1 MRIVGDPTK
10 FSNLITYYAFDFGC
24 VILIFSELFIFIY
37 TYQKKEKKGFITDRG
52 TKWLLYV
59 NFLFCFLISF
69 ILVSKQVP
77 PNIKDTMF
85 PAIFSYVGICIIYI
99 GIAIR
104 VGAVLSLKRNFTLS
118 VQTKSSQQLIKTG
131 LYKYIRHPAYTG
143 SILSL
148 LGVSLAFRNVYATIL
163 VFISCMICYHIR
175 IIIEENILLNHFKEE
190 YYDYKQHTKKLF
202 PKIY

>member
-1 MRIVGDPTK
+1 MGDPTK
-10 FSNLITYYAFDFGC
+10 FSNLIAYYAFNSGC
-24 VILIFSELFIFIY
+24 VMLILSEFFIFIY
-37 TYQKKEKKGFITDRG
+37 TYQKKMKKVLDADRG
-52 TKWLLYV
+52 TKWLLYI
-59 NFLFCFLISF
+59 NSLFCILISF

-77 PNIKDTMF
+77 SDIKDTVF
-85 PAIFSYVGICIIYI
+85 PAIFSFIGICIIYI
-99 GIAIR
+99 GMIIR
-104 VGAVLSLKRNFTLS
+104 VAAVLSLKRNFTLN

-148 LGVSLAFRNVYATIL
+148 LGISLALKNIYATIL
-163 VFISCMICYHIR
+163 VFVSCMLCYHIR
-175 IIIEENILLNHFKEE
+175 IIIEEEVLLNHFKEE

>member
-1 MRIVGDPTK
+1 MGDPTK
-10 FSNLITYYAFDFGC
+10 FSNLNTYYAFNFGC
-24 VILIFSELFIFIY
+24 VILILSELFIFIY
-37 TYQKKEKKGFITDRG
+37 TFQKKEKKGFDTDRG
-52 TKWLLYV
+52 TKWLLYI
-59 NFLFCFLISF
+59 NFLFCIFISF

-77 PNIKDTMF
+77 LSIRDTIF
-85 PAIFSYVGICIIYI
+85 PTGFSFVGICIIYI
-99 GIAIR
+99 GIVIR
-104 VGAVLSLKRNFTLS
+104 VGAVLSLKRNFTLN

-148 LGVSLAFRNVYATIL
+148 LGVSLALKDVYATIL
-163 VFISCMICYHIR
+163 VFISCMICYHFR
-175 IIIEENILLNHFKEE
+175 IIVEEDVLLNHFNEE